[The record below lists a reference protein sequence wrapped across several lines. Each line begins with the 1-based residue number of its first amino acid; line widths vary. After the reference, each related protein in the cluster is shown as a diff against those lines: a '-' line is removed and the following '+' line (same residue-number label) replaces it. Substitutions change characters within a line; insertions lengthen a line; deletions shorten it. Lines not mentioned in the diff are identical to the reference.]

1 MAPQPRIWHALD
13 VRTGRF
19 PFPMDD
25 PPGQLAAFLD
35 DFSPTAIEEL
45 PGHTSER
52 IAWRVFFS
60 SDEAR
65 SAAALAL
72 AETAG
77 WIDTVSACVDVPDEH
92 WAERSQAS
100 LRAIRIGRV
109 VVTPPWDLD
118 AAADAI
124 DETEDLSAVASP
136 ERDTVLVVIE
146 PSMGFGTGH
155 HESTRLCLRALQRLD
170 LAGARVVDLGTGSG
184 VLAIAAARLGC
195 AHAVAVDDDAD
206 AVEAARDNVTRNDV
220 QDRVDVRCADLTSD
234 TALRGDIVLGNLTGA
249 LLRRL
254 AHAVVA
260 RLAPGGTLILSGF
273 TSDERAAVAHAFAP
287 LRIVRADTEN
297 GWVALTLAGD

>member
-1 MAPQPRIWHALD
+1 MDSSKAWPALD
-13 VRTGRF
+13 LARSLDALS
-19 PFPMDD
+19 DD
-25 PPGQLAAFLD
+25 DVAGHLAAFLD
-35 DFSPTAIEEL
+35 DHAPTAIVD
-45 PGHTSER
+45 TSTASRLE
-52 IAWRVFFS
+52 WRVFFATREVR
-60 SDEAR
+60 D
-65 SAAALAL
+65 AAAA
-72 AETAG
+72 AFASG
-77 WIDTVSACVDVPDEH
+77 RADVKVAAIDVPDEH
-92 WAERSQAS
+92 WAEKSQAS

-109 VVTPPWDLD
+109 VVTPPWDLE
-118 AAADAI
+118 AAPQAI
-124 DETEDLSAVASP
+124 DDDESAAMAAMTD
-136 ERDTVLVVIE
+136 ERDTVLVAIE

-234 TALRGDIVLGNLTGA
+234 PALLGDIVLGNLTGA